1 MRKYKLNSYH
11 KKIIADTITPVEV
24 YLKIRDVFPNSLLLE
39 SSDYRSSNNNFSFI
53 CFNEIGSIK
62 IKYFV
67 LEEKFPDGKTSSEKL
82 KESLNIPDIIHK
94 YLDNFDIDQNEHTF
108 VNNGLFGFVS
118 HEAIK
123 YFENISLSEDK
134 EDLNIP
140 DIFYGLYQNIIAI
153 SLYNHE
159 AHIFC
164 NSFDK

>member
-1 MRKYKLNSYH
+1 MFFL
-11 KKIIADTITPVEV
+11 IACYLKVVITGLQTIT
-24 YLKIRDVFPNSLLLE
+24 SLLYVLMK
-39 SSDYRSSNNNFSFI
+39 SDLSKSRILFYKKNFQT
-53 CFNEIGSIK
+53 ERPHQK
-62 IKYFV
+62 
-67 LEEKFPDGKTSSEKL
+67 KL
-82 KESLNIPDIIHK
+82 KQSVNIPDIIHK

-123 YFENISLSEDK
+123 YFENISLSEGK

-153 SLYNHE
+153 SLFNHE

-164 NSFDK
+164 TIQL